1 MKPEIR
7 ACYGASAVGSVAG
20 IFILLAGIVA
30 MFSTVRA
37 KTGSNEYDSMRF
49 TVAIVTVGF
58 LILLLGFAGCVIGF
72 WWHLKEE
79 KEAEPEPEPEKEEE
93 PEKKNQFYVSPF
105 HIAAPAP
112 FVYASPTVF
121 ASVYPGSYL
130 LPGQPDIVAPSV
142 SESGAPPLEV
152 EPKGPDEEKLESH

>member
-1 MKPEIR
+1 MRPEVR

-37 KTGSNEYDSMRF
+37 NAGSSEYDSMRF

-58 LILLLGFAGCVIGF
+58 LALLLGFGGCVIGF
-72 WWHLKEE
+72 WWHLREE
-79 KEAEPEPEPEKEEE
+79 KEAEPEPKKEEE
-93 PEKKNQFYVSPF
+93 PEGKTQFHASPF

-112 FVYASPTVF
+112 FVYAPPTVF
-121 ASVYPGSYL
+121 ASVYPGNYL
-130 LPGQPDIVAPSV
+130 LPGQPEIAAPPV
-142 SESGAPPLEV
+142 SESGASLPED
-152 EPKGPDEEKLESH
+152 EPKGPKQEKLESY